1 MSHRVLV
8 TGAFGNVGSRTVHHL
23 LTAGHHVEATDL
35 PTAKTQAIAAGF
47 GDAVEI
53 VWGNICDPQLWP
65 QLLVGIDTVIH
76 LAAVIPPT
84 SDHHPELATAVNLT
98 ATAEM
103 LRCME
108 ASPTAKRLIFA
119 SSMAVA
125 GFHQHLRKPPL
136 RVTEAPAPTDH
147 YGETKAACERL
158 VQASAL
164 RWSILRITACPPVD
178 ISFKDAG
185 SLDSMFSASVD
196 GRVEVVHNDDA
207 ALAFAHAVD
216 CGAAIGKILFV
227 GGGEACRS
235 TAWDFYNRILSG
247 MGLGPIRPQA
257 LRPGP
262 AHFFGDWVDTAES
275 QQLLAFQRHTLD
287 DIVDELKARLGWKRT
302 LLQPLSP
309 LVTRI
314 IEKRSP
320 HL

>member
-125 GFHQHLRKPPL
+125 GFHGSACTDRPL
-136 RVTEAPAPTDH
+136 WRDQGCVRAVGS
-147 YGETKAACERL
+147 GER
-158 VQASAL
+158 
-164 RWSILRITACPPVD
+164 
-178 ISFKDAG
+178 
-185 SLDSMFSASVD
+185 
-196 GRVEVVHNDDA
+196 A
-207 ALAFAHAVD
+207 ALEH
-216 CGAAIGKILFV
+216 
-227 GGGEACRS
+227 
-235 TAWDFYNRILSG
+235 
-247 MGLGPIRPQA
+247 
-257 LRPGP
+257 P
-262 AHFFGDWVDTAES
+262 AHYRLPAGRY
-275 QQLLAFQRHTLD
+275 QL
-287 DIVDELKARLGWKRT
+287 
-302 LLQPLSP
+302 
-309 LVTRI
+309 
-314 IEKRSP
+314 
-320 HL
+320 